1 MRLKEF
7 LLKTTIMNK
16 NIGKIDKIVRLAI
29 AIIISILYITKTV
42 SGTVGF
48 VLLAVGGILL
58 LTAVIDFCP
67 LYKVCKFKG
76 TKKPQQ

>member
-1 MRLKEF
+1 
-7 LLKTTIMNK
+7 MNK
-16 NIGKIDKIVRLAI
+16 NIGTIDKIIRII
-29 AIIISILYITKTV
+29 AAVIISMLYITGTV

-48 VLLAVGGILL
+48 ILLAVGAILL

-67 LYKVCKFKG
+67 LYRILKFKG